1 MANNLESLKLNF
13 MTETKTRPNLKVIY
27 TNTITSIVE
36 RGKTKHGNFFFEI
49 FFDNDTWGLYFNN
62 INAISYK
69 EGDLVTYEH
78 ITYGLNYIIKFYKPK
93 H

>member
-1 MANNLESLKLNF
+1 MVNKKESLKHNF
-13 MTETKTRPNLKVIY
+13 MSITKTRPNLKVIY
-27 TNTITSIVE
+27 SNTITSIVE
-36 RGKTKHGNFFFEI
+36 RGETKHGNYFFEV

-62 INAISYK
+62 LNAIPFK
-69 EGDLVTYEH
+69 VGDFVSYEH